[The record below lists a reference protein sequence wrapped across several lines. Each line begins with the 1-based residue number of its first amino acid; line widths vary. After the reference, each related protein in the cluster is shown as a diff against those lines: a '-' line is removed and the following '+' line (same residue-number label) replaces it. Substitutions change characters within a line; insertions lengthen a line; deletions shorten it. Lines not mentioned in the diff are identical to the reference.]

1 MKTTLAE
8 AMPALPCRILRPPE
22 PGGFTAAGM
31 SGPTEPR

>member
-1 MKTTLAE
+1 MKTSLAE
-8 AMPALPCRILRPPE
+8 ALPCRILRPPE